1 MRKWEDREMS
11 DEGKKATI
19 LVTGTSGRIGY
30 PVAKRLAEEQQSSFN
45 VVGFDRKAPSHP
57 PPSAECLY
65 VDLTNEEST
74 RRGLQA
80 IRDLHGDRIASVIHL
95 AAYYDFSGA
104 PSPLYDKVT
113 VGGTKRLLRLLQD
126 FKVEQFIFSSTALVH
141 APSEH
146 GARINEDSPLDIPP
160 KWAYPKS
167 KIETEKAIHK
177 ERGNIPVVILRI
189 AGVYD
194 DLCHSIPLAL
204 QIQRIYERDPAAYFS
219 PGDPSAG
226 RQPYVHNDDVV
237 DTILLAVARRKE
249 LPSEVT
255 LLIGEDESLSYDEQQ
270 RAFGRLIHG
279 VEWKTWA
286 IPPLV
291 AKIGIRLLKVLPLRR
306 SQSIAPWMIDVAQ
319 DNVELDITR
328 ARKILG
334 WKPRHLLLET
344 IPKMV
349 SGLKA
354 DPFTWYRENELE
366 LPLWLRELMPAP
378 EVDQSKAMMEDPH
391 ELMRLAQQVRHEIAA
406 SARMSPPSSTPPK
419 QEKHHDMMDMH
430 MGDSEAE

>member
-1 MRKWEDREMS
+1 MRKGEDREMS
-11 DEGKKATI
+11 EEKKETI

-30 PVAKRLAEEQQSSFN
+30 HIAKRLVEEQQSFN
-45 VVGFDRKAPSHP
+45 VSGFDCKAPSHP

-80 IRDLHGDRIASVIHL
+80 IRDLHGDHIASVIHL

-113 VGGTKRLLRLLQD
+113 VGGTRRLLRLLQD
-126 FKVEQFIFSSTALVH
+126 FKVEQFIFSSTILVQ
-141 APSEH
+141 APSRQ
-146 GARINEDSPLDIPP
+146 GVRINEDSPLDIPP

-167 KIETEKAIHK
+167 KIETENVIHA

-204 QIQRIYERDPAAYFS
+204 QIQRIYERDIAADFS

-226 RQPYVHNDDVV
+226 RQPYVHNDDVM
-237 DTILLAVARRKE
+237 DAILLALAHRKE
-249 LPSEVT
+249 LPPQTT
-255 LLIGEDESLSYDEQQ
+255 LLIGEDESISYDELQ
-270 RAFGRLIHG
+270 RAFGRLIHD
-279 VEWKTWA
+279 VEWKTRA
-286 IPPLV
+286 VPPQM
-291 AKIGIRLLKVLPLRR
+291 AKTGVRLLKILPLGR
-306 SQSIAPWMIDVAQ
+306 SQSIATWMIDVAQ
-319 DNVELDITR
+319 DNMELDITR

-334 WKPRHLLLET
+334 WKPRHSLIET
-344 IPKMV
+344 LPKMV
-349 SGLKA
+349 SGLRA
-354 DPFTWYRENELE
+354 DPFTWYRENDLE
-366 LPLWLRELMPAP
+366 LPLWLRELMPPVP
-378 EVDQSKAMMEDPH
+378 EEDKAKLTTEDSH
-391 ELMRLAQQVRHEIAA
+391 ELMRLAQEVRDEIAA

-419 QEKHHDMMDMH
+419 QEEKHHEMMDMR
-430 MGDSEAE
+430 MGDSEAD

>member
-1 MRKWEDREMS
+1 MRNGEGQEMS
-11 DEGKKATI
+11 EGKKETI

-30 PVAKRLAEEQQSSFN
+30 AIAKRLAEEQQSFN

-57 PPSAECLY
+57 LPSAECLT

-113 VGGTKRLLRLLQD
+113 VGGTRLLLRLLQD
-126 FKVEQFIFSSTALVH
+126 FEVEQFMFSSTILVQ
-141 APSEH
+141 APSRHRE
-146 GARINEDSPLDIPP
+146 RINEDSPLDIPS

-167 KIETEKAIHK
+167 KIETENVVHA

-204 QIQRIYERDPAAYFS
+204 QIQRIYERDPIAYFS
-219 PGDPSAG
+219 PGDPSKG
-226 RQPYVHNDDVV
+226 GQPYVHNDDVV
-237 DTILLAVARRKE
+237 DAILLAFVRRNE
-249 LPSEVT
+249 LSPEVI
-255 LLIGEDESLSYDEQQ
+255 LLIGETESLSYDELQ
-270 RAFGRLIHG
+270 RAFGQLIHG
-279 VEWKTWA
+279 VEWKTRA

-291 AKIGIRLLKVLPLRR
+291 AKTGVRLLKLLALGR
-306 SQSIAPWMIDVAQ
+306 SASIAPWMIDVAQ
-319 DNVELDITR
+319 DNMELDITR
-328 ARKILG
+328 ARTMLG
-334 WKPRHLLLET
+334 WMPQHSLPDTL
-344 IPKMV
+344 PKMV

-354 DPFTWYRENELE
+354 DPFTWYHENELK
-366 LPLWLRELMPAP
+366 LPRRLRKLMPVA
-378 EVDQSKAMMEDPH
+378 V
-391 ELMRLAQQVRHEIAA
+391 
-406 SARMSPPSSTPPK
+406 ST
-419 QEKHHDMMDMH
+419 
-430 MGDSEAE
+430 

>member
-1 MRKWEDREMS
+1 MRNGEGQEMS
-11 DEGKKATI
+11 EGKKETI

-30 PVAKRLAEEQQSSFN
+30 AIAKRLAEEQQSFN

-57 PPSAECLY
+57 LPSAECLT

-113 VGGTKRLLRLLQD
+113 VGGTRLLLRLLQD
-126 FKVEQFIFSSTALVH
+126 FEVEQFMFSSTILVQ
-141 APSEH
+141 APSRHRE
-146 GARINEDSPLDIPP
+146 RINEDSPLDIPS

-167 KIETEKAIHK
+167 KIETENVVHA

-204 QIQRIYERDPAAYFS
+204 QIQRIYERDPIAYFS
-219 PGDPSAG
+219 PGDPSKG

-237 DTILLAVARRKE
+237 DAILLAFARRNE
-249 LPSEVT
+249 LSPEVI
-255 LLIGEDESLSYDEQQ
+255 LLIGETESLSYDELQ
-270 RAFGRLIHG
+270 RAFGQLIHG
-279 VEWKTWA
+279 VEWKTRA

-291 AKIGIRLLKVLPLRR
+291 AKTGVRLLKLLALGR
-306 SQSIAPWMIDVAQ
+306 SASIAPWMIDVAQ
-319 DNVELDITR
+319 DNMELDITR
-328 ARKILG
+328 ARTMLG
-334 WKPRHLLLET
+334 WMPQHSLPDTL
-344 IPKMV
+344 PKMV

-354 DPFTWYRENELE
+354 DPFTWYHENELK
-366 LPLWLRELMPAP
+366 LPRRLRKLMPVA
-378 EVDQSKAMMEDPH
+378 V
-391 ELMRLAQQVRHEIAA
+391 
-406 SARMSPPSSTPPK
+406 ST
-419 QEKHHDMMDMH
+419 
-430 MGDSEAE
+430 

>member
-1 MRKWEDREMS
+1 MS
-11 DEGKKATI
+11 EGKKETI

-30 PVAKRLAEEQQSSFN
+30 PVAKRLAEEQQRSSFN

-74 RRGLQA
+74 RRGLQS

-113 VGGTKRLLRLLQD
+113 VEGTKRLLRLLQD
-126 FKVEQFIFSSTALVH
+126 FKVKQFIFSSTHLVH
-141 APSEH
+141 ASSKQ
-146 GARINEDSPLDIPP
+146 GVRINEDSPLDIPP

-167 KIETEKAIHK
+167 KIETENVIHA
-177 ERGNIPVVILRI
+177 ERGSIPIVILRI

-194 DLCHSIPLAL
+194 DLCHSIPFAL
-204 QIQRIYERDPAAYFS
+204 QIQRIYERDIAANFS
-219 PGDPSAG
+219 PGDPSIG

-237 DTILLAVARRKE
+237 GAILLAVARRKE
-249 LPSEVT
+249 LPPEVT

-279 VEWKTWA
+279 VDWKTRA
-286 IPPLV
+286 IPAQM
-291 AKIGIRLLKVLPLRR
+291 AKIGIRLLKFLPLGRT
-306 SQSIAPWMIDVAQ
+306 QSIAPWMIDVAQ
-319 DNVELDITR
+319 DNIELDTTR

-334 WKPRHLLLET
+334 WEPRHSLLET
-344 IPKMV
+344 LPKMV
-349 SGLKA
+349 SGLRA
-354 DPFTWYRENELE
+354 DPFTWYRENELRP
-366 LPLWLRELMPAP
+366 PLWLRELMPVP
-378 EVDQSKAMMEDPH
+378 EEDQAKMDTEDPQ
-391 ELMRLAQQVRHEIAA
+391 ELMRLAQQARHEIGAA
-406 SARMSPPSSTPPK
+406 SARISPPSSTMPQK
-419 QEKHHDMMDMH
+419 HKKHHDMTDMH
-430 MGDSEAE
+430 MGDSEAG